1 MKLRQIIAEEV
12 ARHLKEVGPSSA
24 VISGVNAEAK
34 KRGLKSIGGGR
45 YVDPAKPGVVVARA
59 QNEKLVL
66 TKQGQEDDKK
76 VFGGDAEVGGDGPAQ
91 PTSGA
96 DGLNGAPPERALPQN
111 QEPTQAGS
119 DIPLPAQRGRG
130 KPSSLYKVVSQ
141 IVDPEKV
148 KRAIMTGDGAL
159 LAQVVRRLD
168 GLKKKMVQAG
178 ASGKQIRQITEFQKE
193 LSRKV
198 DDAKDVEQYGGS
210 SQISPL
216 GTS

>member
-12 ARHLKEVGPSSA
+12 ARHLNEVGPTAA
-24 VISGVNAEAK
+24 VESGVNAEAR
-34 KRGLKSIGGGR
+34 KRGLKGIGGGR

-66 TKQGQEDDKK
+66 TKQGQEDDKQ

-91 PTSGA
+91 PTSGG
-96 DGLNGAPPERALPQN
+96 DGSNAPPERALPQN

-119 DIPLPAQRGRG
+119 DIPVPAQRGRG
-130 KPSSLYKVVSQ
+130 KRSSLYKVVSQ
-141 IVDPEKV
+141 IIDPEKV

-168 GLKKKMVQAG
+168 GLKRKMQQAG
-178 ASGKQIRQITEFQKE
+178 ASEKQIEQITGFQKE

-210 SQISPL
+210 SQVSPL
-216 GTS
+216 GTA

>member
-12 ARHLKEVGPSSA
+12 TRHLKEVGPSAS
-24 VISGVNAEAK
+24 VESGVNAEARE
-34 KRGLKSIGGGR
+34 RGLKSIGNGQ
-45 YVDPAKPGVVVARA
+45 YVDPAKPGVVVAKA
-59 QNEKLVL
+59 QNEKLVR
-66 TKQGQEDDKK
+66 TKQGEEDDKQ

-119 DIPLPAQRGRG
+119 DIPVPAQRGRT
-130 KPSSLYKVVSQ
+130 KPSSLHKIVSK
-141 IVDPEKV
+141 IIDPEQV

-168 GLKKKMVQAG
+168 GLKRKMQQAG
-178 ASGKQIRQITEFQKE
+178 ASEKQIEQITGFQKE

-210 SQISPL
+210 TGISPL
-216 GTS
+216 GTA